1 MVAEI
6 SRHRTVRA
14 DSQAVWDVLADF
26 GAISEWASDVD
37 HSSILNAADDGLIG
51 TTRRVQV
58 GRMVLVERITDAT
71 PARTLAYDIA
81 GLPGP
86 VRHAANRWTLDTV
99 LDGAT
104 AITLTST
111 VDLGPGRLR
120 DVAARVI
127 ARVMAKSSDS
137 MLAGLSARWENPHG

>member
-14 DSQAVWDVLADF
+14 DNQAVWDVLTDY
-26 GAISEWASDVD
+26 GAIAEWVPDVD
-37 HSSILNAADDGLIG
+37 HSCILNAADDGLIG

-58 GRMVLVERITDAT
+58 GRMVLVERVTEAQ
-71 PARTLAYDIA
+71 PLRTLAYDIA

-86 VRHAANRWTLDTV
+86 VRHAANRWTLDEV
-99 LDGAT
+99 LEGAT

-120 DVAARVI
+120 GLAARVI
-127 ARVMAKSSDS
+127 SRAMGKSSDS
-137 MLAGLSARWENPHG
+137 MLSGLAAKLEAPA

>member
-14 DSQAVWDVLADF
+14 DRQAVWDLLADF
-26 GAISEWASDVD
+26 GAISEWAADVD
-37 HSSILNAADDGLIG
+37 HSCILNAAEHGLVD

-58 GRMVLVERITDAT
+58 GRMVLVERAT
-71 PARTLAYDIA
+71 EAEAPHTLAYDIA

-86 VRHAANRWTLDTV
+86 VRRAENRWTLEDV
-99 LDGAT
+99 PGGST

-111 VDLGPGRLR
+111 VDLGTGRLR
-120 DVAARVI
+120 NLAARGFT
-127 ARVMAKSSDS
+127 RVMAKSSDA
-137 MLAGLSARWENPHG
+137 MLAGLAAKLEDPR